1 MCWEKNR
8 SSKLY
13 FVVWDYN
20 IIRTLC
26 KNELDTN
33 END

>member
-13 FVVWDYN
+13 LVEWDYI

-33 END
+33 EYD